1 MVIGLAYFGLTVGA
15 GFASGQEVL
24 QYYVSYGTWGL
35 AAGLIVLLLMPIT
48 AMVILQY
55 GSYFRAT
62 SHGKVFDNVTS
73 AFTARFLDYTLTG
86 SQFCLGFVMMAGAGS
101 NLNQQFGLPLWVG
114 SVIMALLVLAA
125 GMLDV
130 EKITNLVG
138 GITPFM
144 LLLILVAAVN
154 AIMSG
159 PGDLAHVSEIAQQS
173 VDQPL
178 PNWWLSALNYI
189 GVAMPSGIAMAFII
203 GGNNWR
209 PKEAGWGGFF
219 GGVLFATILLIMAVA
234 LLFRVE
240 DVADADLPTLLLI
253 TQVHPALGPIA
264 AIATYLMIFSTCLSV
279 MYSMGRRVSVGNQ
292 KAFRLRYAILVG
304 IAFLFSFFPFTELV
318 NKIFPIMGW
327 LGIIMVF
334 ILLAA
339 WLLSGRQDI
348 YTEGRRR
355 DKIRALILRKLD
367 PEERFSSR
375 DWMQLTTAL
384 RGSEI
389 DAAEL
394 RDGLTEEAVQELHD
408 DESSDFT
415 KEDFDEAELW
425 ADASRRPLVKAEV
438 RIVDEEMPE

>member
-1 MVIGLAYFGLTVGA
+1 MFHCVEKHIGLAYFGLTVGA
-15 GFASGQEVL
+15 GFASGREVL

-62 SHGKVFDNVTS
+62 SHGKVFDKVTS
-73 AFTARFLDYTLTG
+73 AVTARFLDYTITG
-86 SQFCLGFVMMAGAGS
+86 PQFCLGFVMMAGAGR
-101 NLNQQFGLPLWVG
+101 NLNQQFGLSLWVG

-189 GVAMPSGIAMAFII
+189 GVTMPSGIAMAFII
-203 GGNNWR
+203 GGNNWH

-219 GGVLFATILLIMAVA
+219 GGALFATILLVMAVA

-279 MYSMGRRVSVGNQ
+279 MYSIGRRVSVGNP
-292 KAFRLRYAILVG
+292 KAFRPRFAVLVG
-304 IAFLFSFFPFTELV
+304 IAFLLSFFPLHRAGE
-318 NKIFPIMGW
+318 
-327 LGIIMVF
+327 
-334 ILLAA
+334 
-339 WLLSGRQDI
+339 QDLPHH
-348 YTEGRRR
+348 GM
-355 DKIRALILRKLD
+355 A
-367 PEERFSSR
+367 
-375 DWMQLTTAL
+375 
-384 RGSEI
+384 GHHH
-389 DAAEL
+389 
-394 RDGLTEEAVQELHD
+394 GLHPAGCVAYQWPPGHLHGGP
-408 DESSDFT
+408 SP
-415 KEDFDEAELW
+415 
-425 ADASRRPLVKAEV
+425 R
-438 RIVDEEMPE
+438 